1 MYKFLDTWF
10 QTGALILIFEILV
23 TFQDVLKLNSLFEAI
38 GCLFGFSIIAIHL
51 GFITSI
57 VIGVINIG
65 VKVLK

>member
-38 GCLFGFSIIAIHL
+38 GCLFGFSIIAIQL

>member
-23 TFQDVLKLNSLFEAI
+23 TFQDVLKLNSLFEVM
-38 GCLFGFSIIAIHL
+38 GCLFGFSIIAIQL